1 MFIIVRKTGQLGNRM
16 MLFANFMAFAMEYN
30 LKVINPA
37 FDEYAVFFE
46 GTHND
51 FFCRYPAQKSVLK
64 GNSLKLKRNFHRFVY
79 HSTRLLVKDYTDF
92 KFLTIKILRDTGVHR
107 GVIFDE
113 NFANFFK
120 NNELVFIHG
129 FWFRNPVLFLKYS
142 ETIRKFFTPLKQH
155 AENINKLVTNLKKS
169 CDILVGVHIRQ
180 GDYKKLLGAKYL
192 YTTDDYVNLMKKTER
207 LFPGKKVKF
216 LICSNVPQDRDKF
229 SKLDFAFANN
239 HIVEDMYSLAQCDYI
254 IGPPS
259 SYNMWAGFYGRV
271 PLYWIEDPNA
281 DISLDSFQIYDVP
294 LDVAPPISFAQ

>member
-1 MFIIVRKTGQLGNRM
+1 MFVIVRKTGQLGNRM

-30 LKVINPA
+30 FKVINPA

-64 GNSLKLKRNFHRFVY
+64 GNSLKLKRNFHRVVY
-79 HSTRLLVKDYTDF
+79 HSSRYLVKDYTDF
-92 KFLTIKILRDTGVHR
+92 NFSNINILRDTGVHKA
-107 GVIFDE
+107 VIFNDKL
-113 NFANFFK
+113 ANCLSTNK
-120 NNELVFIHG
+120 LVFIHG
-129 FWFRNPVLFLKYS
+129 YWFRNPVLFLKYA
-142 ETIRKFFTPLKQH
+142 ETIRKFFTPIQQHTQTIHQLVSNLKQ
-155 AENINKLVTNLKKS
+155 T

-192 YTTDDYVNLMKKTER
+192 YTTDDYVSLMKKTEA
-207 LFPGKKVKF
+207 LFNGKKVKF

-259 SYNMWAGFYGRV
+259 TYNMWAAFYGRV
-271 PLYWIEDPNA
+271 PLYWIEDPHA
-281 DISLDSFQIYDVP
+281 DISLDSFKIYDVP
-294 LDVAPPISFAQ
+294 LDVAPPVSFAQ

>member
-1 MFIIVRKTGQLGNRM
+1 
-16 MLFANFMAFAMEYN
+16 
-30 LKVINPA
+30 
-37 FDEYAVFFE
+37 
-46 GTHND
+46 
-51 FFCRYPAQKSVLK
+51 
-64 GNSLKLKRNFHRFVY
+64 
-79 HSTRLLVKDYTDF
+79 F
-92 KFLTIKILRDTGVHR
+92 KFSNINILRDTGVHKA
-107 GVIFDE
+107 VIFNDQL
-113 NFANFFK
+113 AKCFK
-120 NNELVFIHG
+120 NNQLVFIHG

-142 ETIRKFFTPLKQH
+142 ETIRKFFTPIQQH
-155 AENINKLVTNLKKS
+155 TQTINQLVSNLKKT

-180 GDYKKLLGAKYL
+180 GDYQKLLGAKYL
-192 YTTDDYVNLMKKTER
+192 YSTDDYVNLMKKTER
-207 LFPGKKVKF
+207 LFNGKKVKF
-216 LICSNVPQDRDKF
+216 LLCSNVPQDRDKF